1 MGSDVELVVFD
12 LDGTLTD
19 SRPGITNAYRRT
31 LEVLGLPPAD
41 GAALDGC
48 LGPPIRECL
57 TSIGVPA
64 DRMDEAVVVYRQWF
78 VVHGIFDNAVY
89 DGVVP
94 MLTRLRDA
102 GVPTALA
109 TAKLEQ
115 HAHDILAHFGLDG
128 LIDGPISGA
137 TVDGSRVD
145 KADILA
151 ETLRRAGIAGSRRV
165 LMVGDRSHDVRGAL
179 ANGARPIGAG
189 WGYGAPG
196 ELAAAGAGCILAR
209 PDDLADLVLPSRNPR
224 PRDSESLR

>member
-1 MGSDVELVVFD
+1 MGVEPAVVEVELVVFD

-19 SRPGITNAYRRT
+19 SRPGITKAYRRT
-31 LEVLGLPPAD
+31 LEVLGLPPVDA
-41 GAALDGC
+41 AALDGC

-64 DRMDEAVVVYRQWF
+64 GRLDEAVRAYREWF

-94 MLTRLRDA
+94 MLTRLRYA

-115 HAHDILAHFGLDG
+115 HAHDILAHFRLDG
-128 LIDGPISGA
+128 LIDGPVCGA
-137 TVDGSRVD
+137 SLDGTRVE
-145 KADILA
+145 KGEILA
-151 ETLRRAGIAGSRRV
+151 EALRRAGIAGSPRV
-165 LMVGDRSHDVRGAL
+165 LMVGDRAHDVRGGL
-179 ANGARPIGAG
+179 ANGVRPVGAG

-196 ELAAAGAGCILAR
+196 ELAAAGAAHILDR
-209 PDDLADLVLPSRNPR
+209 PEDLADLVLS
-224 PRDSESLR
+224 SERAEPAL